1 MGPWKH
7 AWGWLSTQPWFNS
20 LPNSM
25 KRIIKVVNCSY
36 PQEAGIINFRVA
48 ILILISRKVVMPGL
62 SPVEILIALKV
73 YNIKKQI
80 WTMFP
85 LKFNSIQTVKAYR
98 ILFNIKIKW
107 KMKNRRLKN
116 SRNYWAKYFLKPK
129 CKTRHKVSCERT
141 YFEFLLEVQL

>member
-1 MGPWKH
+1 
-7 AWGWLSTQPWFNS
+7 
-20 LPNSM
+20 
-25 KRIIKVVNCSY
+25 
-36 PQEAGIINFRVA
+36 
-48 ILILISRKVVMPGL
+48 MPGL

-85 LKFNSIQTVKAYR
+85 LKFNSIQTVKANR

-116 SRNYWAKYFLKPK
+116 SRNY
-129 CKTRHKVSCERT
+129 
-141 YFEFLLEVQL
+141 

>member
-1 MGPWKH
+1 
-7 AWGWLSTQPWFNS
+7 
-20 LPNSM
+20 
-25 KRIIKVVNCSY
+25 
-36 PQEAGIINFRVA
+36 
-48 ILILISRKVVMPGL
+48 MPGL

-85 LKFNSIQTVKAYR
+85 LKFNFIQTVKVNR

-116 SRNYWAKYFLKPK
+116 SRNY
-129 CKTRHKVSCERT
+129 
-141 YFEFLLEVQL
+141 